1 MNENQ
6 QNLMWCRAKK
16 SMRKFATPFGI
27 DAELILCLGLISITL
42 ILNEHVFVSSFQC
55 DLPDN
60 FVDCFTHL
68 HSSLVRFQG
77 LGPGGSIPVEFHMH
91 HHHHHYVA
99 NRSTGSPS
107 PYVTESGSPNFLSST
122 NNLNY
127 HGGNSGSRSPFA
139 PAGIGGTA
147 GGTSFC
153 KLHGAVL
160 QGNLPEDDTSLECLG
175 NFFAIP

>member
-1 MNENQ
+1 MKINKT
-6 QNLMWCRAKK
+6 WCGVELKQ
-16 SMRKFATPFGI
+16 SMRKFTTPFWI
-27 DAELILCLGLISITL
+27 DAELISCLGLISITL
-42 ILNEHVFVSSFQC
+42 ILNEH

-68 HSSLVRFQG
+68 HSSLARFQG

-99 NRSTGSPS
+99 NQLTGSPS

-127 HGGNSGSRSPFA
+127 HSGNSGSRSPFA
-139 PAGIGGTA
+139 PVGIGETA

-160 QGNLPEDDTSLECLG
+160 QGNLPEDDTSSECFG